1 MPVKSDDMQD
11 FKNRIL
17 HTLKYM
23 GPAEQAKM
31 QIAYIPKPEETALLV
46 IDVQSLYAD
55 PKRDGN
61 KRTDQVAER
70 IKSIMPAFRKAGVPI
85 YVVYFAQNAYRP
97 HTPAQMALYKIE
109 PAGEDK
115 LVAKEK
121 NSAFKGSRLAE
132 MLRADNRKLLLTC
145 GFNYSACVYETVMDG
160 RDQGF
165 DVAVLR
171 DLTENDRRN
180 EHSEYWKYTKKMAK
194 EGVFFPA
201 AADVLKTLKQTV

>member
-1 MPVKSDDMQD
+1 MQD
-11 FKNRIL
+11 FKDRIL

-23 GPAEQAKM
+23 SPAEQAKM
-31 QIAYIPKPEETALLV
+31 KISYTLKPEETALLV

-55 PKRDGN
+55 PKRDGT
-61 KRTDQVAER
+61 KATDKIADR
-70 IKSIMPAFRKAGVPI
+70 IKSIMPAFRKAGVPV

-97 HTPAQMALYKIE
+97 HTPAQMELYKIE
-109 PAGEDK
+109 PTGEDK
-115 LVAKEK
+115 LVAKEQ
-121 NSAFKGSRLAE
+121 NSAFKGSRIAE
-132 MLRADNRKLLLTC
+132 LLRADNCKLLLTC

-160 RDQGF
+160 RNQGF

-201 AADVLKTLKQTV
+201 AADVLKKLAPKAG